1 METVTALQYSCCN
14 EDARSELDA
23 LDVSGR
29 RVLSIAAAGERAF
42 GLLLGDPREVVAI
55 DRNPSQIY
63 LAQLKMAAIRILER
77 DAYLA
82 FVGITT
88 SAQRRATYGTLRR
101 DLPAQARQY
110 WDRRPRDIAKGI
122 HSIGRTER
130 SIARMSWVLRRVLG
144 RSIARLRASATLD
157 EQAQVAR
164 GILSRRAVRAA
175 LACIFNPIS
184 GRLLLRDPVY
194 YGEARRHA
202 ATYLRHRLMTTL
214 AHHRYDD
221 CFILSLFVD
230 GHLKN
235 SHSLPV
241 ELAEDT
247 YPIVQQRLDRV
258 QFEVACVSE
267 YLARQPRGSFD
278 AFSLSDLA
286 GYLTIDEF
294 GVLLDRVER
303 AASDQATICL
313 REYIST
319 PSGRAVWP
327 PTLARR
333 ADLERRLER
342 ADRSVGCT
350 FVCAIKMTSA
360 VAVQ

>member
-1 METVTALQYSCCN
+1 MDAVAALQYSCCN

-23 LDVSGR
+23 LAVSGR

-55 DRNPSQIY
+55 DRNPAQIY
-63 LAQLKMAAIRILER
+63 LAQLKLAAMRRLQR

-82 FVGITT
+82 FVGITN
-88 SAQRRATYGTLRR
+88 SAERSATYGGVRS
-101 DLPAQARQY
+101 DLPEPAQHY
-110 WDRRPRDIAKGI
+110 WDSRPRDIAEGI

-130 SIARMSWVLRRVLG
+130 SIARISWVLRRVLG
-144 RSIARLRASATLD
+144 GSIARLRACGTMED
-157 EQAQVAR
+157 QAQLAR
-164 GILSRRAVRAA
+164 TVLNRRAVRAA
-175 LACIFNPIS
+175 LACIFNPVS

-194 YGEARRHA
+194 YGEGRRHA
-202 ATYLRHRLMTTL
+202 ASYLRKRLMTTL
-214 AHHRYDD
+214 EHHRYDD

-235 SHSLPV
+235 SRSLPV

-258 QFEVACVSE
+258 RFEIACVSE
-267 YLARQPRGSFD
+267 YLARQPPGSFD

-294 GVLLDRVER
+294 GVLLDRVAR
-303 AASDQATICL
+303 ASSDRATICL

-319 PSGRAVWP
+319 PSGHAVWP
-327 PTLARR
+327 ATLARR

-350 FVCAIKMTSA
+350 FVCATKTASA
-360 VAVQ
+360 TTIQ

>member
-1 METVTALQYSCCN
+1 METVTGLQYSCCN

-23 LDVSGR
+23 LAVSGR

-55 DRNPSQIY
+55 DRNPAQIH
-63 LAQLKMAAIRILER
+63 LGQLKIAAIRILER

-82 FVGITT
+82 FVGITG
-88 SAQRRATYGTLRR
+88 SSQRAATYTRLSH
-101 DLPAQARQY
+101 DLPESARQY
-110 WDRRPRDIAKGI
+110 WDDRERDIAEGI

-130 SIARMSWVLRRVLG
+130 SIARVSGVLRRVLG
-144 RSIARLRASATLD
+144 GNIARLRACATLA
-157 EQAQVAR
+157 EQAEVAR
-164 GILSRRAVRAA
+164 AVLDRRSVRIA
-175 LACIFNPIS
+175 LACIFNPVS

-194 YGEARRHA
+194 YGQGRRNA
-202 ATYLRHRLMTTL
+202 ATYLRNRLMTTL
-214 AHHRYDD
+214 QHHRYDD
-221 CFILSLFVD
+221 CFILSLFLD

-241 ELAEDT
+241 DLAEDT

-258 QFEVACVSE
+258 RFESSCVSE
-267 YLARQPRGSFD
+267 YLARQPPGSFD
-278 AFSLSDLA
+278 AFSLSDLG

-294 GVLLDRVER
+294 SVLLDRVER
-303 AASDQATICL
+303 AASDHATVCL

-319 PSGRAVWP
+319 PSEQALWP
-327 PTLARR
+327 RTLVRR

-350 FVCAIKMTSA
+350 FVCATKIPSA
-360 VAVQ
+360 AAVH